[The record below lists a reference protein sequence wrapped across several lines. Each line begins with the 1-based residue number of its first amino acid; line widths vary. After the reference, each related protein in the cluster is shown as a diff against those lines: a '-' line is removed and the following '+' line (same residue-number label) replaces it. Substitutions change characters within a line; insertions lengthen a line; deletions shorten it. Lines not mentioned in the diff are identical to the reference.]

1 MFSSL
6 PEGSPSENGNPS
18 PLLISAIGEA
28 GLLQLV
34 QRYCPAQVVGDDAAV
49 LAAPSG
55 QLVVT
60 TDVLVEGVHFSDITT
75 PAHAVGWR
83 SVAANLS
90 DLAAM
95 GSHPQALVV
104 GLGLSSSTPV
114 AWVEELYQGMQAC
127 CAPWGAQLVGGDLC
141 RSPHRFVAITAL
153 GEVQPG
159 RAIQRKRAQPGDW
172 LVVTGPHGDARAG
185 LELLLHPEHSS
196 SPGSSVAAA
205 EREWLIK
212 AHQYP
217 RPRLDSLPILHG
229 IPDPLRIG
237 GMDTSDG
244 LADALVQL
252 CQASGVEA
260 RIEVERIP
268 ISAALRQVFPT
279 QALEWALYGG
289 EDFELLL
296 SADARVAKHLLEG
309 LPGAVC
315 IGQVTGWNPQGTV
328 WLGDGQPLSRQQ
340 AFQHF

>member
-1 MFSSL
+1 MSSNL
-6 PEGSPSENGNPS
+6 SDGSPLQNSASSPRQISE
-18 PLLISAIGEA
+18 IGEA
-28 GLLQLV
+28 GLLQIV

-49 LAAPSG
+49 LEAPSG

-60 TDVLVEGVHFSDITT
+60 TDVLVDGVHFSDITT
-75 PAHAVGWR
+75 PPHAVGWR
-83 SVAANLS
+83 AVAANLS

-95 GSHPQALVV
+95 GSRPQALVI
-104 GLGLSSSTPV
+104 GLGLPGSTPI

-127 CAPWGAQLVGGDLC
+127 SSDWGSPLVGGDLC

-159 RAIQRKRAQPGDW
+159 RVIQRKLAQPGDW

-185 LELLLHPEHSS
+185 LELLLHTEQ
-196 SPGSSVAAA
+196 GSAVASA
-205 EREWLIK
+205 EREGLIK

-217 RPRLDSLPILHG
+217 RPRLDCLPVLQG
-229 IPDPLRIG
+229 IPDPLRLG

-268 ISAALRQVFPT
+268 ISAALRRAFPA

-296 SADARVAKHLLEG
+296 SADATVAKHLLAKV
-309 LPGAVC
+309 PGAVC
-315 IGQVTGWNPQGTV
+315 IGEVMGWDPGGTV
-328 WLGDGQPLSRQQ
+328 WLGEGQPLSRQQ

>member
-1 MFSSL
+1 MI
-6 PEGSPSENGNPS
+6 SE
-18 PLLISAIGEA
+18 IGEA
-28 GLLQLV
+28 GLLQIV
-34 QRYCPAQVVGDDAAV
+34 QRYCPSQVVGDDAAV
-49 LAAPSG
+49 LEAPKG

-60 TDVLVEGVHFSDITT
+60 TDVLVEGVHFSDLTT
-75 PAHAVGWR
+75 PPYAVGWR

-95 GSHPQALVV
+95 GSRPQALVI
-104 GLGLSSSTPV
+104 GLGLPSSTPI
-114 AWVEELYQGMQAC
+114 AWVEELYRGMQAC
-127 CAPWGAQLVGGDLC
+127 SAGWGSPLVGGDLC

-153 GEVQPG
+153 GEVPPG
-159 RAIQRKRAQPGDW
+159 RAIQRKFAQPGDW

-185 LELLLHPEHSS
+185 LELLLHPEQ
-196 SPGSSVAAA
+196 GSSATAA

-217 RPRLDSLPILHG
+217 RPRLDTLPILDG
-229 IPDPLRIG
+229 IPDPLRMG

-252 CQASGVEA
+252 CQASGVTATVDEQ
-260 RIEVERIP
+260 RIP
-268 ISAALRQVFPT
+268 ISAALRQVFPE

-296 SADARVAKHLLEG
+296 SLEPGVAQQLLDR
-309 LPGAVC
+309 LPGSVC
-315 IGQVTGWNPQGTV
+315 IGQVTGWDPEGTV
-328 WLGDGQPLSRQQ
+328 RLRGGGILSRQQ

>member
-6 PEGSPSENGNPS
+6 PDGSPLQNSDSS
-18 PLLISAIGEA
+18 PLLISEIGEA
-28 GLLQLV
+28 GLLQIV
-34 QRYCPAQVVGDDAAV
+34 QRYCPAQLVGDDAAV
-49 LAAPSG
+49 LEAPKG

-60 TDVLVEGVHFSDITT
+60 TDVLVEGVHFSDLTT

-95 GSHPQALVV
+95 GSRPQALVI
-104 GLGLSSSTPV
+104 GLGLPSSTPI
-114 AWVEELYQGMQAC
+114 AWVEGLYQGMQAC
-127 CAPWGAQLVGGDLC
+127 SSSWGSPLVGGDLC

-153 GEVQPG
+153 GAVQLG
-159 RAIQRKRAQPGDW
+159 RAIQRKLAQPGDW

-185 LELLLHPEHSS
+185 LELLLHPDQ
-196 SPGSSVAAA
+196 GSAVAAP

-217 RPRLDSLPILHG
+217 RPRLDCLPVLQG
-229 IPDPLRIG
+229 IPAPLRIG

-260 RIEVERIP
+260 RIDVERIP
-268 ISAALRQVFPT
+268 ISAALRQVFPA

-296 SADARVAKHLLEG
+296 SLEPRVAQQLLDRM
-309 LPGAVC
+309 PGSVC
-315 IGQVTGWNPQGTV
+315 IGEVTGWDPQGTV
-328 WLGDGQPLSRQQ
+328 RLQGGEILSRQQ